1 MQIAITGSSGL
12 IGTALRQQLEAEG
25 DTVVAVRRGPPTD
38 PLAHWDPASGW
49 FREGALDGVDA
60 VVHLAGA
67 SIGEGR
73 WTAARKQELR
83 ASRVGGTG
91 LLVRHLGTL
100 SNRPRVLIAASATGF
115 YGNRGD
121 EQLTEESPGGTGF
134 LAALVRDWEAE
145 SMKARELGLRV
156 VLARTGVVLT
166 KEGGALPRML
176 LPFRFGVG
184 GRLGNGRQ
192 WLSWISL
199 PDATGAIVDL
209 LSREIEGP
217 VNVVAPNP
225 VTNRQLTSTLAK
237 VLRRPAIFPVPGLA
251 LKLLIGESAEE
262 LLLQGQRV
270 LPARLTA
277 AGYQFRQ
284 PDLAAALTATL
295 KGGGG

>member
-12 IGTALRQQLEAEG
+12 IGTALRQRLEAAG
-25 DTVVAVRRGPPTD
+25 DTVVAVRRGPPSD

-49 FREGALDGVDA
+49 FRDGALDGVDA

-73 WTAARKQELR
+73 WTAARKRELR
-83 ASRVGGTG
+83 ASRIDATA

-100 SNRPRVLIAASATGF
+100 SKRPRVLVAASATGV

-121 EQLTEESPGGTGF
+121 EPLTEDSPGGSGF
-134 LAALVRDWEAE
+134 LADLVRDWEAE
-145 SMKARELGLRV
+145 SLKARELGLRV

-166 KEGGALPRML
+166 KDGGALPRML
-176 LPFRFGVG
+176 VPFRFGLG

-192 WLSWISL
+192 WMSWISL
-199 PDATGAIVDL
+199 PDAVGVVVDL
-209 LSREIEGP
+209 LTREIEGP

-225 VTNRQLTSTLAK
+225 VTNRQLTATLGK

-270 LPARLTA
+270 LPARLA
-277 AGYQFRQ
+277 AASYPFRQ

-295 KGGGG
+295 KAGQG

>member
-12 IGTALRQQLEAEG
+12 IGTALRQRLEAAG
-25 DTVVAVRRGPPTD
+25 DTVVAIRRGPPSD

-49 FREGALDGVDA
+49 FRDGALDGVDA

-73 WTAARKQELR
+73 WTAARKRELR
-83 ASRVGGTG
+83 ASRIDATA

-100 SNRPRVLIAASATGF
+100 SKRPRVLVAASATGV

-121 EQLTEESPGGTGF
+121 EPLTEDSPGGSGF
-134 LAALVRDWEAE
+134 LADLVRDWEAE
-145 SMKARELGLRV
+145 SLKARELGLRV

-166 KEGGALPRML
+166 KDGGALPRML
-176 LPFRFGVG
+176 VPFRFGLG

-192 WLSWISL
+192 WMSWISL
-199 PDATGAIVDL
+199 PDAVGVVVDL
-209 LSREIEGP
+209 LTREIEGP

-225 VTNRQLTSTLAK
+225 VTNRQLTATLGK

-270 LPARLTA
+270 LPARLAA

-295 KGGGG
+295 KAGQG

>member
-1 MQIAITGSSGL
+1 MRIAITGSSGL
-12 IGTALRQQLEAEG
+12 IGTALRQQLEAAG
-25 DTVVAVRRGPPTD
+25 DTVIAVRRGPPTD

-49 FREGALDGVDA
+49 FREGALDAVDA

-83 ASRVGGTG
+83 ASRIDGTG

-100 SNRPRVLIAASATGF
+100 PNRPRVFVGASATGF

-121 EQLTEESPGGTGF
+121 EPLTEESPGGTGF

-145 SMKARELGLRV
+145 SIKARELGLRV
-156 VLARTGVVLT
+156 VLPRIGVVLT

-209 LSREIEGP
+209 LTREIEGP

-251 LKLLIGESAEE
+251 LKLLIGESAGE

-270 LPARLTA
+270 LPARLA
-277 AGYQFRQ
+277 SAGYQFRQ
-284 PDLAAALTATL
+284 PDLADALTATL
-295 KGGGG
+295 RGGLG